1 MRSTLNMTDDMF
13 YNLISSMSSGVA
25 LCVKST
31 LQDHSDSLSSIA
43 DIVAEQVEQNNPT
56 LTLSEAL
63 GGTPSEVSEEDDA
76 EYEDDFDEEDFDA
89 GVEEDSEEVKDVEY
103 AEDDFDEEDED
114 EDTEEV
120 EEDTEYE
127 EDVEYEEADFDEEEG
142 SEEDSEEVEDAEEDS
157 EYEEDE
163 EDWDGCGVEEGTED
177 DLEGADGWDETADD
191 IADEEYITL
200 VDNSTTDTTSVV
212 SSPEEGKSSIT
223 EGADVSDQ
231 NLLGGITP
239 KIARNSGAEPE
250 KSIVPP
256 VTPPLAEFFVDKHA
270 ERVKNNPVSDSD
282 GVIYSVGMDM
292 LVFLRLNKAIR
303 TLDVLRGY
311 FSEKE
316 IKSAVDLGKISM
328 HKGRIII

>member
-31 LQDHSDSLSSIA
+31 LQDHSDSLSTIA

-63 GGTPSEVSEEDDA
+63 GGTPLEVSEEDDA
-76 EYEDDFDEEDFDA
+76 EYEDDCDEEDFDA
-89 GVEEDSEEVKDVEY
+89 GVEEDSEEVEDVEY

-114 EDTEEV
+114 EDTEEDSEEV
-120 EEDTEYE
+120 EEDSEEVGDAE
-127 EDVEYEEADFDEEEG
+127 EDVEYEEDG
-142 SEEDSEEVEDAEEDS
+142 
-157 EYEEDE
+157 DE
-163 EDWDGCGVEEGTED
+163 EDWDGCEIEEDAED
-177 DLEGADGWDETADD
+177 ELEEADGWDEEPDD

-200 VDNSTTDTTSVV
+200 VDNPTTGTTSVV
-212 SSPEEGKSSIT
+212 SSPEEGKGSVT

-239 KIARNSGAEPE
+239 KIARNSVAEPE
-250 KSIVPP
+250 KSIVSP
-256 VTPPLAEFFVDKHA
+256 VTLPLAEFFVDKHA

-282 GVIYSVGMDM
+282 GVIYSAGMDM